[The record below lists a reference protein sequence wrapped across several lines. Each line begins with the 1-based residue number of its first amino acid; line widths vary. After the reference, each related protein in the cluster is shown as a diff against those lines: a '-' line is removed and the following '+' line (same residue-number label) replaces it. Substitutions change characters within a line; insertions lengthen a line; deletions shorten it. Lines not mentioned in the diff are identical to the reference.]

1 MFRKL
6 PYVLFALLLSFS
18 FNCFAYDD
26 GNDEPSEEQEPRGQ
40 YRWIEMRDGSYRQVF
55 VPDQS
60 VEDNKETVKD
70 EKVKDDD
77 GEKRMTRKE
86 WEEYERKNKKN
97 KGRS

>member
-1 MFRKL
+1 MQGFG
-6 PYVLFALLLSFS
+6 FID
-18 FNCFAYDD
+18 NC
-26 GNDEPSEEQEPRGQ
+26 Q
-40 YRWIEMRDGSYRQVF
+40 MT
-55 VPDQS
+55 
-60 VEDNKETVKD
+60 NKETVKN